1 MWLKKVKLQTTDISS
16 LKNFYSKTLELKVD
30 ELEGSIF
37 IHTQLSQ
44 LLFETVNNGSN
55 PFYHFAFNIPFNK
68 VEEAE
73 NWLKSRV
80 ELIWLEDYNSFI
92 AEFVNWN
99 ARSLYFYDPAGNI
112 VELIGRADLNDIT
125 DEPFSSNH
133 FRNIS
138 EIGLVIPKLYFEEEI
153 NQIMRHHQLQ
163 YFTKQKPAKQ
173 FCAIGDDQG
182 LFICVPEG
190 RDWYPTLNNPSAI
203 FPMELKFESDGNK
216 YSLELQ

>member
-1 MWLKKVKLQTTDISS
+1 MWLKEVKLQTTDIPS
-16 LKNFYSKTLELKVD
+16 LRKFYGKTLGLRIGEKDSSVL
-30 ELEGSIF
+30 
-37 IHTQLSQ
+37 IHTQHTNLV
-44 LLFETVNNGSN
+44 FEKAKRDIN
-55 PFYHFAFNIPFNK
+55 PSYHFAFNIPFNK

-73 NWLKSRV
+73 NWLKNRV
-80 ELIWLEDYNSFI
+80 ELIWLEDYNSYV

-138 EIGLVIPKLYFEEEI
+138 EIGLVLPKFYFEEEI
-153 NQIMRHHQLQ
+153 KQIMGHHQLQ
-163 YFTKQKPAKQ
+163 YFTKQKPAKH
-173 FCAIGDDQG
+173 FSAIGDDQG

-190 RDWYPTLNNPSAI
+190 RDWYPTVNKPAAI
-203 FPMELKFESDGNK
+203 FPIKLKFESSGNDFT
-216 YSLELQ
+216 LEI